1 MGFKYYRSFEKDSLS
16 DAAKWEESFTADED
30 LTFKRI
36 YLARKDGASFTKSKF
51 YLKIAEA
58 VYTRPIAPAELV
70 GSDLLVSPILDIP
83 VKKGQ
88 TVSWT
93 LENLEGAAI
102 DVWLTFE
109 VWTP

>member
-1 MGFKYYRSFEKDSLS
+1 MGFKYYRAFEKDALA

-30 LTFKRI
+30 LKIKRI

-51 YLKIAEA
+51 YLKVAEV

-70 GSDLLVSPILDIP
+70 GSDLLVSPVLEIP
-83 VKKGQ
+83 VMKGQ
-88 TVSWT
+88 PVSWS
-93 LENLEGAAI
+93 LENLEGASI

>member
-1 MGFKYYRSFEKDSLS
+1 MGFKYYRAFEKDALA

-30 LTFKRI
+30 LTIKRV
-36 YLARKDGASFTKSKF
+36 YLGRKDGASFTKSKF
-51 YLKIAEA
+51 YLKIAED

-70 GSDLLVSPILDIP
+70 GSDLLVSPVLEIP

-88 TVSWT
+88 PISWT
-93 LENLEGAAI
+93 LENLEGASI

-109 VWTP
+109 VWSP